1 MPSRVSGRDSYRRGG
16 KNPVMSAFNEY
27 MLPKQQ
33 KKATHRDGGVSSQFA
48 HGAKGSVDPI
58 SPSQYSSSLVGKLTR
73 MPRNRR
79 GCMQSM
85 HQRDPRLRGRNQ
97 SSRKDQCQT
106 FQQWQSCAA
115 NCETLWIGIY
125 RTWHSHLNMSL
136 LQTTLDQIHRAL
148 ECPLRPVPTRQ
159 GATILILLV
168 CVDIING
175 GGGFNV
181 GHR

>member
-1 MPSRVSGRDSYRRGG
+1 MYQVRFVNTHGKSKSRVHPSSGYDQSVDETEMPSRVSGRDSYRRGG
-16 KNPVMSAFNEY
+16 KNPVMSAFNED

-33 KKATHRDGGVSSQFA
+33 KKATHRDGGVSSQLA

-58 SPSQYSSSLVGKLTR
+58 SPSQYSNSLVGKLTR

-97 SSRKDQCQT
+97 SSRKDQCQA

-115 NCETLWIGIY
+115 NHETLWIG
-125 RTWHSHLNMSL
+125 T
-136 LQTTLDQIHRAL
+136 
-148 ECPLRPVPTRQ
+148 
-159 GATILILLV
+159 
-168 CVDIING
+168 
-175 GGGFNV
+175 
-181 GHR
+181 